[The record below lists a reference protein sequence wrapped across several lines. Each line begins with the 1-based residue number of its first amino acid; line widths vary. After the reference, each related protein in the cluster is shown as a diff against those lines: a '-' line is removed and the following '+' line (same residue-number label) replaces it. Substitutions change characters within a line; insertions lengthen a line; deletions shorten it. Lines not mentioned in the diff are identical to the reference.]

1 MQVEPIDAHRSL
13 DAVYPYEFALLEEVL
28 LLAKMLLV
36 RRLDEGVVNPPIMV
50 HLQC

>member
-1 MQVEPIDAHRSL
+1 MPVAPFDPHRTL
-13 DAVYPYEFALLEEVL
+13 DALYPHELALIEDVL
-28 LLAKMLLV
+28 LRAGMLLV